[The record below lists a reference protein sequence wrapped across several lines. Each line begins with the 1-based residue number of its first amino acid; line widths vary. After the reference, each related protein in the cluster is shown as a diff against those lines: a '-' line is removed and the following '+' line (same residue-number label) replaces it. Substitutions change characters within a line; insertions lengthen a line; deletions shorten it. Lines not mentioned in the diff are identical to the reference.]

1 MANQETY
8 LTASGEAKLRA
19 ELDWLLTVRR
29 RTAAESL
36 RQAAEVGGAVDNAEY
51 DEAKRE
57 LDSVERRIQ
66 NLYELFQGAVIIPD
80 QVSPSGKVQVG
91 STVTVKDENGIKA
104 TYTIVGS
111 AEADP
116 SKGRISNE
124 SPVGKA
130 VLGRRKKETVQAKTP
145 TGTAKFI
152 IVDIG

>member
-66 NLYELFQGAVIIPD
+66 SLYELFQDAVIIPD
-80 QVSPSGKVQVG
+80 QVSPSG
-91 STVTVKDENGIKA
+91 
-104 TYTIVGS
+104 
-111 AEADP
+111 
-116 SKGRISNE
+116 
-124 SPVGKA
+124 
-130 VLGRRKKETVQAKTP
+130 
-145 TGTAKFI
+145 
-152 IVDIG
+152 

>member
-36 RQAAEVGGAVDNAEY
+36 KLAAEVGGAVDNAEY

-66 NLYELFQGAVIIPD
+66 SLYELFQDAVIIPD

>member
-8 LTASGEAKLRA
+8 LTADGEAKLRV

-36 RQAAEVGGAVDNAEY
+36 KQAAEVGGAVDNAEY

-66 NLYELFQGAVIIPD
+66 SLYELFQNAVIIPD
-80 QVSPSGKVQVG
+80 QVSRSNKVQVG
-91 STVTVKDENGIKA
+91 STVTVVDENGTKA